1 MKRRTHRLLAVT
13 LAGILSFTP
22 AARVPNQSLLTVVSA
37 HSGRTDSSGGHRDN
51 RNVSGLGSYHY
62 HCGGYP
68 PHLHE
73 NGVCPY
79 QTGTGSSGSSGSSSS
94 ASVRTSKAGT
104 VSKTTVKKVQTRLNK
119 LGYSCGTADGVMGAK
134 TKKALKRF
142 QRDHDLEIDGIIGKK
157 TLKALKLS

>member
-1 MKRRTHRLLAVT
+1 MKRRTHRLLAIT
-13 LAGILSFTP
+13 LAGMLSLSP
-22 AARVPNQSLLTVVSA
+22 AACVQNQSSLTVVSA
-37 HSGRTDSSGGHRDN
+37 HSGRTDSNGGHRDN
-51 RNVSGLGSYHY
+51 RNASGLGSYHY

-79 QTGTGSSGSSGSSSS
+79 QAGSLGSSSS
-94 ASVRTSKAGT
+94 TSVRTSKT
-104 VSKTTVKKVQTRLNK
+104 RSVSRTTIKKVQTRLNK
-119 LGYSCGTADGVMGAK
+119 LGYSCGAADGVMGTK

-142 QRDHDLEIDGIIGKK
+142 QRDHDLEIDGVIGKK